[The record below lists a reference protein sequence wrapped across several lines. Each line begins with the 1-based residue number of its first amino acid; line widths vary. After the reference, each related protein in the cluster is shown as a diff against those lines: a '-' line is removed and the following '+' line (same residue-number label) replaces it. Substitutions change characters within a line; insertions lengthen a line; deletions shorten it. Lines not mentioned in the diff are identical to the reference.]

1 MPFCEVCNLT
11 ISKRQWVGH
20 LRSNSHKNN
29 DIPTF
34 IDENVQLLNTAFR
47 GRIVSY
53 KILAPESEN
62 SEEVYSIKSFLH
74 RVREKVKFLIDK
86 SLKIH
91 TNVKVNFELF
101 SMFFMFKNDSTD
113 MKSFGTK
120 NFSIHKNYKFDKIF
134 SKVEN
139 ILTKKMEEFQER
151 DSGWTFLH
159 NSHLEININKYQPLN
174 GSKFITLPKCIQN
187 KKACLNIRNND
198 EYCFLWS
205 VTAALYPS
213 KQHPER
219 VTSYPHYQNVFNIKD
234 MTFPVSFNDIAIFE
248 KNNPHVSICVYGLK
262 KNKFI
267 VGPLYK
273 SESDP
278 RNTKRVHLLLLEND
292 NSSHYCLIKDLPRLV
307 RSQITK
313 HHGKLF
319 FCESCLLFF
328 PSENEL
334 NSHVCGGVVTLLPE
348 KGSVLQFKNYERKQN
363 IPYVIY
369 ADFETMLQPVQGCE
383 PDPNSSGTYDL
394 QQHIPVAFAYSIIC
408 THDETQNS
416 FINYRGGDC
425 VSKFI
430 SCITRD
436 AKEIHSIL
444 THNKPMDFTQE
455 DANSFENAK
464 RCHICN
470 HLLWHDKVRDH
481 CHMTG
486 RYRGAA
492 HRHCNLQFKSPKFI
506 PIFFHNLSGYDCHL
520 FIKELGEL
528 PGKIKIIP
536 KTKENYISFSK
547 YLPLS
552 NEEYVQL
559 RFTDSFKF
567 LGTSLENLAKTMSKD
582 DFVNLRSWFPN
593 DDEFNLL
600 TRKGVYPYDYMT
612 SWQSYSE
619 NKLPSKTKFYNTLT
633 NENISDDDYKHAK
646 LVWSQFNIKDMGEY
660 TDLYL
665 KTDVLLLT
673 DIFQNFRKTCKRYY
687 DLDPAYYLTAP
698 SLSFDAMLLKTG
710 VQLEL
715 LNDLSIIRMIQ
726 RGIRGGLC
734 ACSHRFVK
742 ANHKYMINHDPS
754 EESVF
759 VQYFDSN
766 NLYGFSMCQSL
777 PYSKFRYL
785 DEQEIEQLNVSH
797 VPDDA
802 ENGYILEVDLLYPK
816 HLHREHNDF
825 PFCPEKCIPPGGKNK
840 KLVANVY
847 NKYNYVIHYVHLK
860 KCLEHGLILRKIHKA
875 ITFRQSAYLKKYI
888 DLNTQLRQ
896 ESTTTFEQDFFKL
909 LNNSVFGKTLENNE
923 SRVNIHLV
931 NQWTDSNNKTKKRTT
946 ADRLI
951 ASPHFHSASIFTE
964 NLVAVQLKQEEI
976 VLDKP
981 IYIGFSVLELSKTHM
996 YNFHYN
1002 IIKPFY
1008 QNRVKLCYTD
1018 TDSFVY
1024 SIKTNDFYQDLKNKL
1039 LCYFDTSNYNP
1050 NEFDLP
1056 LINKKVP
1063 GYFKDEMGGKIITEF
1078 VGLRSKLYCIK
1089 TENKVIKKAKGIKSY
1104 VVRDLNIA
1112 DYENVLHNKNIIR
1125 KKNILFRSIKHE
1137 IFTRSVNKIVLSSND
1152 DKRYITSDNISTIA
1166 WGSELII

>member
-1 MPFCEVCNLT
+1 MPFCDVCKLT
-11 ISKRQWVGH
+11 LSKRKWISH
-20 LRSNSHKNN
+20 LRSSSHKNN
-29 DIPTF
+29 DTGHF
-34 IDENVQLLNTAFR
+34 IDENVQLMNTAFR
-47 GRIVSY
+47 GRIASY
-53 KILAPESEN
+53 KILAPEN
-62 SEEVYSIKSFLH
+62 TEETNTTKTFLH
-74 RVREKVKFLIDK
+74 NIHEKVKSLIDK

-101 SMFFMFKNDSTD
+101 SMFFMFKNDSQE
-113 MKSFGTK
+113 MKSFATK
-120 NFSIHKNYKFDKIF
+120 NFPIHLNYKFDEIY
-134 SKVEN
+134 SNVES
-139 ILTKKMEEFQER
+139 ILIQKMEEFQER

-159 NSHLEININKYQPLN
+159 NCHLEININKYQPLS
-174 GSKFITLPKCIQN
+174 GSKFVSLPKHIKN
-187 KKACLNIRNND
+187 KKACLNIQNKD

-205 VTAALYPS
+205 VTAALYPTR
-213 KQHPER
+213 QHPER
-219 VTSYPHYQNVFNIKD
+219 TTSYPHFQNVLNIKD
-234 MTFPVSFNDIAIFE
+234 MTFPVSFTDIATFE
-248 KNNPHVSICVYGLK
+248 KNNPHVSIYVYGLK

-267 VGPLYK
+267 TGPLYK
-273 SESDP
+273 SESSACD
-278 RNTKRVHLLLLEND
+278 TKRVHLLLIEND
-292 NSSHYCLIKDLPRLV
+292 NSHHYCLIKDLPRLV
-307 RSQITK
+307 RSQVTK

-328 PSENEL
+328 PSENEV
-334 NSHVCGGVVTLLPE
+334 NNHVCGGVVTLLPD
-348 KGSVLQFKNYERKQN
+348 KGSILQFKHYERKQN

-369 ADFETMLQPVQGCE
+369 ADFETMLQPIQGCE
-383 PDPNSSGTYDL
+383 SDPNSSGTCDL
-394 QQHIPVAFAYSIIC
+394 QRHVPVAFAYSIIC
-408 THDETQNS
+408 TDDETQNR
-416 FINYRGGDC
+416 FVNYRGDEC

-430 SCITRD
+430 NCITRD
-436 AKEIHSIL
+436 AEKINSIL
-444 THNKPMDFTQE
+444 TNTKPMIFTEE
-455 DANSFENAK
+455 DANNFENAM
-464 RCHICN
+464 RCHICD
-470 HLLWHDKVRDH
+470 HLLWNDRVRDH
-481 CHMTG
+481 CHITG

-492 HRHCNLQFKSPKFI
+492 HHHCNLQYKTPKFI

-547 YLPLS
+547 FLPLS
-552 NEEYVQL
+552 NDEYVQL
-559 RFTDSFKF
+559 RFTDSLKF
-567 LGTSLENLAKTMSKD
+567 LGTSLENLAKSMSKD
-582 DFVNLRSWFPN
+582 DFMNLRSCFP
-593 DDEFNLL
+593 DDNEFNLL

-612 SWQSYSE
+612 NWQAYSE
-619 NKLPSKTKFYNTLT
+619 SKLPSKKHFFNSLT
-633 NENISDDDYKHAK
+633 NENISDDDYKHAQ
-646 LVWSQFNIKDMGEY
+646 LVWSQFNIKNLGEY

-673 DIFQNFRKTCKRYY
+673 DIFQNFRKTCKQHYG
-687 DLDPAYYLTAP
+687 LDPAFYLTAP

-734 ACSHRFVK
+734 TCSHRFAK
-742 ANHKYMINHDPS
+742 ANHKYLTNYDPS
-754 EESVF
+754 KENAF
-759 VQYFDSN
+759 IQYVDCN
-766 NLYGFSMCQSL
+766 NLYGFSLCQSL
-777 PYSKFRYL
+777 PHSKFRYL
-785 DEQEIEQLNVSH
+785 DEHEVNELKITQ

-802 ENGYILEVDLLYPK
+802 DDGYILEVDLIYPK

-825 PFCPEKCIPPGGKNK
+825 PFCPEKCIPPRGKNE
-840 KLVANVY
+840 KLVANLY

-875 ITFRQSAYLKKYI
+875 ITFKQSAYLKKYI

-896 ESTTTFEQDFFKL
+896 KSTTAFEQDFFKL

-931 NQWTDSNNKTKKRTT
+931 NQWNDSENKTKKRTS
-946 ADRLI
+946 AERLI

-964 NLVAVQLKQEEI
+964 NLVAIQLKQEEI
-976 VLDKP
+976 ILDKP

-1008 QNRVKLCYTD
+1008 QNRVQLCYTD

-1024 SIKTNDFYQDLKNKL
+1024 IINTNDFYKDLKSNL

-1050 NEFDLP
+1050 DEYNIP

-1063 GYFKDEMGGKIITEF
+1063 GLFKDEMGGQIITEF

-1089 TENKVIKKAKGIKSY
+1089 TLNKVIKKAKGIKSY
-1104 VVRDLNIA
+1104 VVRDLNVS
-1112 DYENVLHNKNIIR
+1112 DYESVLQNKSIIR

-1137 IFTRSVNKIVLSSND
+1137 IFTRSVNKIALSSND
-1152 DKRYITSDNISTIA
+1152 DKRYVTSNKISTIA
-1166 WGSELII
+1166 WGSKLII